1 MAEALNEAAARSPHP
16 HRRRLPSP
24 AERRGCRA
32 ATRIQT
38 IGMQRLRRRL
48 DRLSTEHAARLR
60 RIITEM
66 YGE

>member
-16 HRRRLPSP
+16 HLRRLPSP
-24 AERRGCRA
+24 AERRGGGA
-32 ATRIQT
+32 AT
-38 IGMQRLRRRL
+38 
-48 DRLSTEHAARLR
+48 EYAARLR

>member
-24 AERRGCRA
+24 AERRGGGA

-38 IGMQRLRRRL
+38 IGKQRLRRRL
-48 DRLSTEHAARLR
+48 DRLPAEHAARLR
-60 RIITEM
+60 HLITEM

>member
-16 HRRRLPSP
+16 HLRRLPSP
-24 AERRGCRA
+24 AERRGGGA

-38 IGMQRLRRRL
+38 IGKQRLRRRL